1 METVLSLGSRQVQ
14 VEGAKESEVR
24 DLCSEV
30 PGTGQWV
37 AAESFFSTSVGFGF
51 QVVNAPAR
59 LP

>member
-1 METVLSLGSRQVQ
+1 M
-14 VEGAKESEVR
+14 EGAKKSEVR

-37 AAESFFSTSVGFGF
+37 TGESFFSPSVGFGF